1 MDKQKFVN
9 ALSSRITDFLRIILS
24 KNGSFNSRQ
33 LETYLLQD
41 EEFMS
46 LFKAGDKDFLVNETK
61 KLLEKRL
68 ESFSTNVDKKVINGL
83 RIKINGLNTKENILK
98 VVDDV
103 ILSITNSY
111 FECLE
116 TFEKFDSAL
125 IELMGS
131 IEESGEKTFKLLDE
145 SHEYLKQDAQQDKFI
160 LENMHEMNTAIK
172 NESKLEQIQHSILSR
187 INVITNTLEDK
198 IVNKEVYTDRVS
210 DELERVKSELNKY
223 KKETEKLKSQ
233 INECQ
238 LEMIT
243 DKLTGLHRKDFF
255 ETAANSL
262 IGRNN
267 RMNEPF
273 SIIIFDIDDFKKVN
287 DTYGHITGD
296 EVLKKCGEIVRKR
309 IRSIDFGIRFGG
321 EEFLILLSN
330 AKMNI
335 ACSVA
340 YSILEMIRET
350 YFKHNQIHFQIT
362 ASFGV
367 TEFRK
372 GENIKATVERAD
384 NNLYKAKRSG
394 KNCVVCDT
402 GKFKGIDRTI

>member
-1 MDKQKFVN
+1 MDKQKFVK
-9 ALSSRITDFLRIILS
+9 ALSSRINDFLRIILS

-33 LETYLLQD
+33 LEIYLLQD
-41 EEFMS
+41 EEFMA
-46 LFKAGDKDFLVNETK
+46 LFKTGDKDFLVDETK
-61 KLLEKRL
+61 KLLESRL
-68 ESFSTNVDKKVINGL
+68 ESFSTNIDKKVINGL
-83 RIKINGLNTKENILK
+83 RVKINGLNTKENILK

-103 ILSITNSY
+103 ILSITDSY

-160 LENMHEMNTAIK
+160 LENMQEMNTAIK
-172 NESKLEQIQHSILSR
+172 NESKLEQIQHSILNR

-223 KKETEKLKSQ
+223 KKETEELKLQ

-255 ETAANSL
+255 ETAVNGL

-287 DTYGHITGD
+287 DTYGHVTGD
-296 EVLKKCGEIVRKR
+296 AVLKKCGEIVRRR

-330 AKMNI
+330 AKMNV

-402 GKFKGIDRTI
+402 GKFTGIDRTI